1 MTRRL
6 FALIPAFIP
15 TLFGQPRLTEAQED
29 AIGKLKAA
37 FIEDLQHILFESN
50 DAETRK
56 RAAEMAKRRIVPYIR
71 SGCFISGFIVCDETN
86 NTPETIRNGEFI
98 MSVNLEYKS
107 GKYVH
112 FRVCI
117 VPEDTNA

>member
-6 FALIPAFIP
+6 FAFLPFTP
-15 TLFGQPRLTEAQED
+15 VLFGQPRLTDAQED

-37 FIEDLQHILFESN
+37 FVEDLQHILFETN

-56 RAAEMAKRRIVPYIR
+56 RAAEMARRRIVPFIR

-86 NTPETIRNGEFI
+86 NTSETIHNGEFA
-98 MSVNLEYKS
+98 MDVNLEYKP

-112 FRVCI
+112 FRVRI
-117 VPEDTNA
+117 IPEDTSA